1 MSFRISTGF
10 RNAILGNASLKG
22 TSLAYIDGGASD
34 DQITDSENRFLTA
47 GFKVGDQITT
57 INSNTGGNDV
67 SDIVL
72 TGVTQNVLSFATG
85 ILAASEAFLAGT
97 IVTGNNGG
105 SWKSL
110 LDNGIIHIYSGTQ
123 PASADDAETGTLLLK
138 ITVASGAFVAGS
150 PTNGLSFRQIISG
163 VLSKDDGE
171 VFSGVGLATGV
182 AGWGRYYSN
191 AYVTGASINAIRF
204 DGTVGVTDG
213 AQFKLSSTNIVLG
226 ATTTL
231 DAATIIQPAY

>member
-1 MSFRISTGF
+1 MFRISTGLQ
-10 RNAILGNASLKG
+10 NSVLGDASLKG
-22 TSLAYIDGGASD
+22 PSLAYVDNGASE

-57 INSNTGGNDV
+57 IGSNTGGNDI

-72 TGVTQNVLSFATG
+72 TGVAQGTLTFATG

-110 LDNGIIHIYSGTQ
+110 LDNGIIRIYSGTQ
-123 PASADDAETGTLLLK
+123 PASADDAETGTLLLE

-150 PTNGLSFRQIISG
+150 PDNGLSFRQILSG
-163 VLSKDDGE
+163 VMSKDDGE
-171 VFSGVGLATGV
+171 VFSGVGQANGT

-191 AYVTGASINAIRF
+191 AYVTGASTNAIRF
-204 DGTVGVTDG
+204 DGSVGTSG
-213 AQFKLSSTNIVLG
+213 AQFILSSTNIVLG

-231 DAATIIQPAY
+231 DGATITQPAS